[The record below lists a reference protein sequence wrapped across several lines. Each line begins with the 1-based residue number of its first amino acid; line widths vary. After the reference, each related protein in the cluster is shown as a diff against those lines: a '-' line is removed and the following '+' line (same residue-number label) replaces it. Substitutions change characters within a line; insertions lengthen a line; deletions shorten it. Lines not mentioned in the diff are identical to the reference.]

1 MFSSGKRIC
10 NINECVSTVVN
21 GIFISINSNFTKIE
35 KIIIHLKV
43 TQFKNGVFLRAYK
56 QKFSTGISW
65 VRNEKTIGGK
75 RYSKFKVSLLVR
87 ILIAGNDRIFQINQV
102 SFCTIERQ
110 KNIGVNNTSIDFHFL

>member
-10 NINECVSTVVN
+10 NINECVATVVN

-35 KIIIHLKV
+35 KIIIHLKA

-56 QKFSTGISW
+56 QKFSAGISW

-75 RYSKFKVSLLVR
+75 RYSKRSEERRVGKEWRCGGCAFK
-87 ILIAGNDRIFQINQV
+87 
-102 SFCTIERQ
+102 
-110 KNIGVNNTSIDFHFL
+110 